1 MTQKEVITPE
11 NYKTSTERLEK
22 ELETARMQLAACGVV
37 ALADTPLSAKVARTM
52 NEEYMSASCND
63 VIRVVDNVIR
73 MRDALNTIV
82 GLAQQKQGSDD
93 SWGTVLG
100 VCLDALGVAK

>member
-1 MTQKEVITPE
+1 MNHKEVVTLE
-11 NYKTSTERLEK
+11 HFKTAAERLEK
-22 ELETARMQLAACGVV
+22 ELETARMRLAACGVV
-37 ALADTPLSAKVARTM
+37 ALADTPLKAKVARTM

-82 GLAQQKQGSDD
+82 KVAQQKQDSDS
-93 SWGTVLG
+93 SWETVLG
-100 VCLDALGVAK
+100 ICLDALGGVK